1 MGAVHGF
8 DKNGFGPCG
17 PDFVGSIRECRPQR
31 TKGAAMFDYVIK
43 GGTLVDGS
51 GGPKRTGDV
60 AVLDGRIVEVG
71 GTITG
76 LARETVAADGAIVT
90 PGWVDIHTHYD
101 GQVCWDEVMA
111 PSSDNGVT
119 TVVMG
124 NCGVG
129 FAPVPPGR
137 EQDLIELMEGVEDI
151 PGSALHEGMPWG
163 AWETFPEY
171 LDYLSTRQ
179 YSLDIGTQIP
189 HGSVRFYAMGER
201 GRQNEDA
208 TSHDLDVM
216 SRIVEDAIGA
226 GALGFSTSRTIG
238 HRSLWGTPVP
248 GTFAPSEELMAIAQG
263 MKRAGKGVFEMIPAG
278 TVGKLAG
285 LGGEKT
291 TQQAEHELMR
301 QFSLES
307 GRPVTFT
314 LVQSPDYDPNLWRE
328 ILDLTNIANA
338 GGAQL
343 HPQVASRPIGFLTGL
358 SAYHPFMRKPTYIEK
373 LAPLPVAQRAKAMR
387 DPAIRAALFAEESS
401 RPDAPGSMENV
412 YALFGRSA
420 AVMFPL
426 NDPVDYE
433 PERNATIGA
442 LAAANGQDPLEALYD
457 YLIEADG
464 SRFASLST
472 ADCYARMEV
481 LREMLLDPHTVTG
494 LSDAGAHVTLICDGT
509 MPTTQ
514 LTHWTRDRHRGE
526 QIPLEFIVAKQSARN
541 AALYGLR
548 DRGHLAVGMRA
559 DINVIDHAN
568 LTVSPPV
575 AHSDLPAGG
584 TRLIQPVRG
593 YLATLCNGVMT
604 RRIDA
609 DTGARPGRLVRG

>member
-1 MGAVHGF
+1 
-8 DKNGFGPCG
+8 
-17 PDFVGSIRECRPQR
+17 
-31 TKGAAMFDYVIK
+31 MFDYLIK
-43 GGTLVDGS
+43 AGTIVDGT
-51 GGPKRTGDV
+51 GAAARRGDV
-60 AVLDGRIVEVG
+60 AVRDGQIVEIDG
-71 GTITG
+71 SITG
-76 LARETVAADGAIVT
+76 AARTTIDADGALVT
-90 PGWVDIHTHYD
+90 PGWVDVHTHYD
-101 GQVCWDEVMA
+101 GQVCWDSAMA
-111 PSSDNGVT
+111 PSANNGVT

-151 PGSALHEGMPWG
+151 PGSALHEGMEWG

-171 LDYLSTRQ
+171 LDYLARRE
-179 YSLDIGTQIP
+179 YALDIGTQVP
-189 HGSVRFYAMGER
+189 HGSVRFYAMGDR
-201 GRQNEDA
+201 GKHNEDA
-208 TSHDLDVM
+208 TATDLEAM
-216 SRIVEDAIGA
+216 ARIVEDALRA

-248 GTFAPSEELMAIAQG
+248 GTFAPDEELMAIAAA
-263 MKRAGKGVFEMIPAG
+263 MARAGRGVFEMIPAG
-278 TVGKLAG
+278 TVGKLEG

-291 TQQAEHELMR
+291 TQEAEHDLMR
-301 QFSLES
+301 RFSLAS

-328 ILDLTNIANA
+328 ILRLNTIANA
-338 GGAQL
+338 QGAML

-358 SAYHPFMRKPTYIEK
+358 SAYHAFMRKPTYLDK
-373 LAPLPVAQRAKAMR
+373 LARLSVAERVVAMR
-387 DPAIRAALFAEESS
+387 DPQIKAALLSEPDI
-401 RPDAPGSMENV
+401 RPEAPGSMENV
-412 YALFGRSA
+412 YGLFKRSA

-426 NDPVDYE
+426 DDPVDYE
-433 PERNATIGA
+433 PTRDATLGA
-442 LAAANGQDPLEALYD
+442 LATAAGREPLEYLYD
-457 YLIEADG
+457 FLLEENG
-464 SRFASLST
+464 TRFASLST
-472 ADCYARMEV
+472 VDAHARMEV

-526 QIPLEFIVAKQSARN
+526 QLPIEFVVAKQSSRN
-541 AALYGLR
+541 AALYGLH
-548 DRGHLAVGMRA
+548 DRGTIKVGMRA
-559 DINVIDHAN
+559 DVNVIDHAG

-575 AHSDLPAGG
+575 AHNDLPAGG

-593 YLATLCNGVMT
+593 YVATLCNGVQT
-604 RRIDA
+604 RSNDA